1 MHETCFMII
10 HDPGMRPGPEGS
22 AIIIILHVTMFS
34 YQVNVLGLTIVTREA
49 VKLMQSQKI
58 EEGHICNLC
67 RSVESPSNQ
76 MFPKFN
82 FTVIYNMNISLK
94 TTCRL
99 ERKYK
104 KKQKKIF

>member
-1 MHETCFMII
+1 MHETCLIII
-10 HDPGMRPGPEGS
+10 HAPGMRPGLEGS
-22 AIIIILHVTMFS
+22 AIIIILHVSMFS

-67 RSVESPSNQ
+67 RSVESSSNQ

-82 FTVIYNMNISLK
+82 FTVIYNMNIPFK
-94 TTCRL
+94 TICRL
-99 ERKYK
+99 ERGK
-104 KKQKKIF
+104 KKKIF